1 MSGPSN
7 LARARS
13 HIIFIIGLLA
23 AAAYIL
29 WVERGRGVP
38 SIAPQVSQ
46 SAPDSGSTRQES
58 LARGDGWY
66 AVLGTFGSAEEAGR
80 EWDAIRG
87 RLSDFGAV
95 GVHLTPADDRMRL
108 QVGPVSSRR
117 LGERLC
123 TVIRAAGKSCTLV
136 QPSSAQP

>member
-29 WVERGRGVP
+29 WVERGRGVL
-38 SIAPQVSQ
+38 SEAPRASQ
-46 SAPDSGSTRQES
+46 SGAASGSTGQEL
-58 LARGDGWY
+58 LARGDGWH
-66 AVLGTFGSAEEAGR
+66 AVIGTFSSAEEAGR
-80 EWDAIRG
+80 DWDAIRG
-87 RLSDFGAV
+87 RLSDFGAI
-95 GVHLTPADDRMRL
+95 GVHLTPADDRIRL
-108 QVGPVSSRR
+108 QVGPVSSRH

-123 TVIRAAGKSCTLV
+123 TVIQAAGKSCTLV